1 MHMILTAE
9 ISLYPLQ
16 EGYESA
22 IVSFIQRIRAY
33 EGLKVGVS
41 STSTRIVGPY
51 ELVMDAIRREME
63 TSFQEAGA
71 RVLVAKFIN
80 SDLSEDPQDL

>member
-1 MHMILTAE
+1 MIVTAE

-16 EGYESA
+16 EGYETA
-22 IVSFIQRIRAY
+22 IISFIQRIRAY
-33 EGLKVGVS
+33 RGLKVNVS
-41 STSTRIVGPY
+41 STSTRLVGPY
-51 ELVMDAIRREME
+51 ELVMDAIRRELE
-63 TSFQEAGA
+63 ITFREAGS